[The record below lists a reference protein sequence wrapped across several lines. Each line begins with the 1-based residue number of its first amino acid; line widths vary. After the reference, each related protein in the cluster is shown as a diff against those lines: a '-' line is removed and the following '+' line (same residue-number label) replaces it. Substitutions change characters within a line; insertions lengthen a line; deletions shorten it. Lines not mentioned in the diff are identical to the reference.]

1 MKNKIICFHLLN
13 DYSGSPKV
21 LSQVINGFV
30 KAGSEV
36 DLFCAKNDQEGFLSN
51 LDKVNYHHF
60 SYQWSSMKLLTLFR
74 LFYSQLVLFLR
85 LLSYWNQ
92 DVTFYVNTVLPFGAL
107 LAGKFMRKHVVCHLH
122 ETSIKPKI
130 LKWYL
135 FKIVELSATD
145 VIYVSEFL
153 KEQEPIKRSVHHVVY
168 NSLPLAFMNKAK
180 EFSKQQKRDTVLMIC
195 SLKAY
200 KGVFDFVSLATDM
213 PAIKFELV
221 VNAPF
226 EALSDYF
233 KEVKIPANLKI
244 FPVQTNV
251 HLFYS
256 RAFMVLNLSHP
267 DKWVETFGLTALE
280 AMCYGVPVI
289 VPPVGG
295 IAEVVQ
301 HGVNGYKIDVRDSFA
316 IKSIIKL
323 MWKKPAAYRHFS
335 SNAKKRILDFMPEI
349 MQMKIQNIV
358 LNP

>member
-1 MKNKIICFHLLN
+1 MKNKIVCFHLLN

-21 LSQVINGFV
+21 LSQVIKGFV
-30 KAGSEV
+30 KSGNDV
-36 DLFCAKNDQEGFLSN
+36 DLYCAANGEEGFLSN
-51 LDKVNYHHF
+51 LDEVNYQSF
-60 SYQWSSMKLLTLFR
+60 YYMWSSVKLLTLFR
-74 LFYSQLVLFLR
+74 LFYSQLILFLR
-85 LLSYWNQ
+85 LLKYWNQ
-92 DVTFYVNTVLPFGAL
+92 DVVFYVNTVLPFGAL
-107 LAGKFMRKHVVCHLH
+107 LAGKLMGKHVICHLH
-122 ETSIKPKI
+122 ETSIRPQI

-135 FKIVELSATD
+135 FKIVELTATD

-153 KEQEPIKRSVHHVVY
+153 KDQEPIKRTKAHVVY
-168 NSLPLAFMNKAK
+168 NSLSKEFMMTAK
-180 EFSKQQKRDTVLMIC
+180 EYAEQQKRDTVLMVC

-200 KGVFDFVSLATDM
+200 KGVFDFVNLASEM
-213 PAIKFELV
+213 PQIKFELV

-226 EALSDYF
+226 EALADFF
-233 KEVKIPANLKI
+233 KGYEIPNNLKI

-301 HGVNGYKIDVRDSFA
+301 DGVNGYRIDVRDSNT
-316 IKSIIKL
+316 IKSTIKR
-323 MWKKPAAYRHFS
+323 MKKTPKAYQRFS
-335 SNAKKRILDFMPEI
+335 MNAKKRIKDFMPEL
-349 MQMKIQNIV
+349 MQMKIQKILV
-358 LNP
+358 RT

>member
-1 MKNKIICFHLLN
+1 MKNKILCFHLLN

-21 LSQVINGFV
+21 LSQVIKGFV
-30 KAGSEV
+30 KSGNEV
-36 DLFCAKNDQEGFLSN
+36 DLFCAENGEEGFLSN
-51 LDKVNYHHF
+51 LDKVNYQPF
-60 SYQWSSMKLLTLFR
+60 YYKWSTMKLLTLIR
-74 LFYSQLVLFLR
+74 LFYSQLILFLR
-85 LLSYWNQ
+85 LLRYWNQ
-92 DVTFYVNTVLPFGAL
+92 DVVFYVNTVLPFGAL
-107 LAGKFMRKHVVCHLH
+107 LAGKVMRKHVICHLH
-122 ETSIKPKI
+122 ETSIKPQI

-135 FKIVELSATD
+135 FKIVELAATD

-153 KEQEPIKRSVHHVVY
+153 KEQEPIKSTKAHVVY
-168 NSLPLAFMNKAK
+168 NSLSKEFMMRAK
-180 EFSKQQKRDTVLMIC
+180 EYAKKQKRDTVLMVC

-200 KGVFDFVSLATDM
+200 KGVFDFVNLASEM
-213 PAIKFELV
+213 PEIKFELV

-226 EALSDYF
+226 DALSDFF
-233 KEVKIPANLKI
+233 KGHKISNNLKI

-301 HGVNGYKIDVRDSFA
+301 DGVNGYRIDVRDTST
-316 IKSIIKL
+316 IKSTIKRL
-323 MWKKPAAYRHFS
+323 WKTPKSYQRFS
-335 SNAKKRILDFMPEI
+335 INAKKRIKDFMPEI
-349 MQMKIQNIV
+349 MLIKIQKIV
-358 LNP
+358 VGS

>member
-1 MKNKIICFHLLN
+1 MKNKILCFHLLN

-21 LSQVINGFV
+21 LSQVIKGFV
-30 KAGSEV
+30 KSGHEV
-36 DLFCAKNDQEGFLSN
+36 DLFCAKNDEEGFLSN
-51 LDKVNYHHF
+51 LDQVNYRPF
-60 SYQWSSMKLLTLFR
+60 YYKWSSVKLLTLFR
-74 LFYSQLVLFLR
+74 LFYSQLILFLR
-85 LLSYWNQ
+85 LFRYWNT
-92 DVTFYVNTVLPFGAL
+92 DVVFYVNTVLPFGAL
-107 LAGKFMRKHVVCHLH
+107 LAGKVMGKPVICHLH
-122 ETSIKPKI
+122 ETSIKPQI

-135 FKIVELSATD
+135 FKIVELTATD

-153 KEQEPIKRSVHHVVY
+153 KDQEPIKTTTSHVVY
-168 NSLPLAFMNKAK
+168 NSLSMEFMMKAK
-180 EFSKQQKRDTVLMIC
+180 EYSKKQKRDTVLMVC

-200 KGVFDFVSLATDM
+200 KGVFDFVKLAREM
-213 PAIKFELV
+213 PGIKFELV

-226 EALSDYF
+226 DALGDF
-233 KEVKIPANLKI
+233 FNGHDIPTNLKI

-301 HGVNGYKIDVRDSFA
+301 DGVNGYRIDVRNMTT
-316 IKSIIKL
+316 IKSTIKR
-323 MWKKPAAYRHFS
+323 MWKTPQAYQRFS
-335 SNAKKRILDFMPEI
+335 VNAKKRIQDFMPDI
-349 MQMKIQNIV
+349 MQIKIQKIV
-358 LNP
+358 IDT

>member
-21 LSQVINGFV
+21 LSQVIQGFV
-30 KAGSEV
+30 KLGNEV
-36 DLFCAKNDQEGFLSN
+36 DLFCAKNEEEGFLSN
-51 LDKVNYHHF
+51 LDKVNYQPF
-60 SYQWSSMKLLTLFR
+60 YYKWSSVKLLTLFR
-74 LFYSQLVLFLR
+74 LFLSQFILFLR
-85 LLSYWNQ
+85 LFQYWNQ
-92 DVTFYVNTVLPFGAL
+92 DVVFYVNTVLPFGAL
-107 LAGKFMRKHVVCHLH
+107 LAGKFMGKPVICHLH
-122 ETSIKPKI
+122 ETSIKPQI

-153 KEQEPIKRSVHHVVY
+153 KDEEPIKKTTPHVVY
-168 NSLPLAFMNKAK
+168 NSLSKEFMMKAK
-180 EFSKQQKRDTVLMIC
+180 EYAVQQKRDTVLMLC

-200 KGVFDFVSLATDM
+200 KGVFDFVNLASEM
-213 PAIKFELV
+213 PNIKFELV

-226 EALSDYF
+226 DALGDFF
-233 KEVKIPANLKI
+233 KDCIIPQNLKI

-301 HGVNGYKIDVRDSFA
+301 DGVNGYRIDVRDTVA
-316 IKSIIKL
+316 IKSTIKR
-323 MWKKPAAYRHFS
+323 MWKTPKAYHRFS
-335 SNAKKRILDFMPEI
+335 MNAKNRIKDFMPEI
-349 MQMKIQNIV
+349 MQMKIQKILV
-358 LNP
+358 GM

>member
-1 MKNKIICFHLLN
+1 MKNKILCFHLLN

-21 LSQVINGFV
+21 LSQVIKGFV
-30 KAGSEV
+30 KSGNEV
-36 DLFCAKNDQEGFLSN
+36 DLFCAKNDEEGFLSN
-51 LDKVNYHHF
+51 LNQVNYHP
-60 SYQWSSMKLLTLFR
+60 YAYRWSPVKLLTLFR
-74 LFYSQLVLFLR
+74 LFYSQLILFLR
-85 LLSYWNQ
+85 LFQYWNQ
-92 DVTFYVNTVLPFGAL
+92 DVVFYVNTVLPFGAL
-107 LAGKFMRKHVVCHLH
+107 LAGKLMDKPVICHLH

-135 FKIVELSATD
+135 FKIVELTATD

-153 KEQEPIKRSVHHVVY
+153 KDEEPIKKTIPHVVY
-168 NSLPLAFMNKAK
+168 NSLSTEFMMKAK
-180 EFSKQQKRDTVLMIC
+180 EYAVQQKRDTVLMVC

-200 KGVFDFVSLATDM
+200 KGVFDFVKLASEI
-213 PAIKFELV
+213 PGIKFELV

-226 EALSDYF
+226 DALDAFF
-233 KEVKIPANLKI
+233 KGQVIPNNLEI

-301 HGVNGYKIDVRDSFA
+301 DGVNGYRIDVRDTNA
-316 IKSIIKL
+316 IKSTIKR
-323 MWKKPAAYRHFS
+323 MWKTPKAYQRFS
-335 SNAKKRILDFMPEI
+335 MNAKKRIKDFMPDI
-349 MQMKIQNIV
+349 MQMKIQKIV
-358 LNP
+358 VGM